1 MRTKQEEHK
10 LIETFD
16 QTTAA
21 IKTEARPLFAELLKA
36 TEEYQ
41 KSLAQT
47 SFSGTKLT
55 EVMKRVV
62 AISPDPEM
70 NKALED
76 IAEIVAFEHK
86 LEEDLSKFIL
96 NSVLVPM
103 RTQHDE
109 EKKALPEFI
118 KKVKAQRKASEKAV
132 KDAEAAAS
140 KAGKKGGG
148 ALQDKIAEIGKK
160 EQARQQELSD
170 QLKQAL
176 GFQRA
181 KFCLYVKVWGECFN
195 MMQEHHSEMDNSI
208 TGEAELL
215 KKIGESANEVGAAQV
230 DLVTERKR
238 TYINLANI
246 SDEWK
251 KIFKDAGISKRDL
264 RDSETARVLLE
275 TLERAGINTS
285 SLTGESF
292 SSIGGDGDDEGG
304 APPPPSRGPPPP
316 PRGGD
321 YDGGEDEDGAPAPP
335 PRGGAPPPPPARRPP
350 SYLAG
355 PGGAGAPPAAPPA
368 PPAPAC
374 PSAPPPPP
382 PRAGGAAPPPTPSR
396 GGLLDQIQQGT
407 KLRSAADRPTPE
419 APPPVSSGSIS
430 GADLS
435 SLLMGAMATRRV
447 AMKDEPKDEDE
458 DWEDND
464 EWSD

>member
-21 IKTEARPLFAELLKA
+21 IKTQSRPLFFEIIKA

-47 SFSGTKLT
+47 AFACNRLT
-55 EVMKRVV
+55 EIMKRVV

-76 IAEIVAFEHK
+76 ITDIVCLQEK
-86 LEEDLSKFIL
+86 LEEDLAKFI
-96 NSVLVPM
+96 NTSVLAPM
-103 RTQHDE
+103 RLQHDD
-109 EKKALPEFI
+109 EKKSLPEFI

-132 KDAEAAAS
+132 KDAENAAS
-140 KAGKKGGG
+140 KAGKKGG
-148 ALQDKIAEIGKK
+148 ADLQEKIAEIGKK

-170 QLKQAL
+170 QLKQVL
-176 GFQRA
+176 QFQRS
-181 KFCLYVKVWGECFN
+181 KFCLYVKVWNEGFALMN
-195 MMQEHHSEMDNSI
+195 EHHDEIDKMISSES
-208 TGEAELL
+208 ELL
-215 KKIGESANEVGAAQV
+215 KKIGESADAVGAAQM

-238 TYINLANI
+238 TFINLANI

-292 SSIGGDGDDEGG
+292 SSIGGEGGDEYDDGG

-316 PRGGD
+316 PRGDGD
-321 YDGGEDEDGAPAPP
+321 DAPP
-335 PRGGAPPPPPARRPP
+335 PPPRGGGAPPPPPARRGAP
-350 SYLAG
+350 SYLSGGGGG
-355 PGGAGAPPAAPPA
+355 PAAPAAPPA
-368 PPAPAC
+368 PAAPAA
-374 PSAPPPPP
+374 PAAPPPPP
-382 PRAGGAAPPPTPSR
+382 RTGGAAPPPPAR
-396 GGLLDQIQQGT
+396 GGLLDQIHQGT
-407 KLRSAADRPTPE
+407 KLRSASERSIPDAPA
-419 APPPVSSGSIS
+419 APPSNIS
-430 GADLS
+430 GADLT